1 MKRIKLFALLMA
13 ALVLPSCSEEE
24 SGTIDNGD
32 NKQPP
37 VEIALTQCES
47 TTMKKQNN
55 LGFRLLKAKLE
66 RDNSVS
72 TALSPFGISQVLAMI
87 ANGAEGNVHRE
98 IVAMLSEAG
107 TDIDEIN
114 SYYKK
119 LNEGIATTDKST
131 KFELVNALWANDS
144 QTFVDN
150 FTKINEEY
158 YGAVLLNLS
167 TYKDILNWYKKNTSS
182 DIYEA
187 VDNLLKDEISEQL
200 QDATINSTSY
210 FNGEWAKKF
219 NIDNTMP
226 YLFYGD
232 KSKQS
237 IKMMRRQS
245 RCNYFMGQHATAAQ
259 LDYGNGSYS
268 MVVILPNKDSN
279 VSETLN
285 ELIAGGL
292 EQMTKIEE
300 DVDVIMPRFEMNESF
315 ELAEI
320 LHSLGIDFFDGTY
333 TKLLEQG
340 MLTIAGFKQH
350 MQMKVDENGTTVK
363 TSTSATGGWD
373 ASGPREFMVD
383 RSFLWLIKEN
393 STGSI
398 LFLGKVGEI

>member
-167 TYKDILNWYKKNTSS
+167 TYKDILNWYKK
-182 DIYEA
+182 
-187 VDNLLKDEISEQL
+187 K
-200 QDATINSTSY
+200 
-210 FNGEWAKKF
+210 
-219 NIDNTMP
+219 
-226 YLFYGD
+226 
-232 KSKQS
+232 
-237 IKMMRRQS
+237 
-245 RCNYFMGQHATAAQ
+245 H
-259 LDYGNGSYS
+259 
-268 MVVILPNKDSN
+268 
-279 VSETLN
+279 
-285 ELIAGGL
+285 
-292 EQMTKIEE
+292 
-300 DVDVIMPRFEMNESF
+300 
-315 ELAEI
+315 
-320 LHSLGIDFFDGTY
+320 
-333 TKLLEQG
+333 KLRHL
-340 MLTIAGFKQH
+340 
-350 MQMKVDENGTTVK
+350 
-363 TSTSATGGWD
+363 
-373 ASGPREFMVD
+373 
-383 RSFLWLIKEN
+383 
-393 STGSI
+393 
-398 LFLGKVGEI
+398 